1 MKVHKEIA
9 ALFTADE
16 MEYVVK
22 EATLTFTDE
31 HDEIDYLLWIK
42 DGGRR
47 AEIRLDYGS
56 DLKIWR
62 LDNYPE
68 SESYS
73 KEEFLQMLR
82 SSKPGKLEYIE
93 VE

>member
-1 MKVHKEIA
+1 MRKEIA

-16 MEYVVK
+16 LEYVVK
-22 EATLTFTDE
+22 EATLTFPDE
-31 HDEIDYLLWIK
+31 HDEIEYLLWIRDEGK
-42 DGGRR
+42 R
-47 AEIRLDYGS
+47 AEIRIDYGS

-62 LDNYPE
+62 LDDYPE

-73 KEEFLQMLR
+73 KEEFLRMLR

>member
-1 MKVHKEIA
+1 MNVRKEIA
-9 ALFTADE
+9 ALFTPDE
-16 MEYVVK
+16 LEYVVE

-31 HDEIDYLLWIK
+31 NDEIDYLLWIRE
-42 DGGRR
+42 GGRR
-47 AEIRLDYGS
+47 AEIRLDYGP

-62 LDNYPE
+62 LDDNPQ
-68 SESYS
+68 SESCT